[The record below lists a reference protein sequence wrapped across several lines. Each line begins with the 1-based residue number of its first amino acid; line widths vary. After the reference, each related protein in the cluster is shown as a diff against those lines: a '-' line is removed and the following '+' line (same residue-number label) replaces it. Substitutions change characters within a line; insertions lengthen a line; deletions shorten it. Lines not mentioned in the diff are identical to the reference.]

1 MISTFFLF
9 NPSITFGLLSAEIF
23 PYALIFY
30 LFSIV
35 INQIKIN
42 WYFIAF
48 AIFLLIQS
56 LVFSIFYNEFTIES
70 LRSVA
75 AYLNGPAALLLFMQG
90 HISTKKFSVFIR
102 YYFYFLSLL
111 ALFQYFDLIGFTDTI
126 IKFLVPRGDASSES
140 LIRGVNLLATEPSRA
155 GFEYL
160 IVYVLFRKFN
170 DLTALQKDFFDLL
183 VCFILLFVIK
193 ATTSTLFLVVYL
205 YYFNVK
211 FFFLV
216 PVLVFYLVFF
226 APDLSNRMIQLFAS
240 LFEQNGFSESIA
252 FLITESGFR
261 FASIISAYNTLLI
274 NPLGY
279 GVGFWNNGSVTQ
291 LINTG
296 FTIDQITYF
305 LWFGQGNFFGVR
317 PPSYFAALAL
327 DLGIFILVP
336 LIPII
341 MFLIYIYRQVSQEI
355 SVIALLS
362 FIIIGTVGSP
372 IIWIAIGA
380 IYFLK
385 NETKHSNNI

>member
-56 LVFSIFYNEFTIES
+56 LMFSIFYNEFTIES

-102 YYFYFLSLL
+102 YYFYFLSSL
-111 ALFQYFDLIGFTDTI
+111 ALLQYLDVIGFIDTF

-140 LIRGVNLLATEPSRA
+140 IIRGVNLLATEPSRA

-160 IVYVLFRKFN
+160 IVYILFRKFN
-170 DLTALQKDFFDLL
+170 EIAPSQKDYFDLL

-205 YYFNVK
+205 YYFNRK

-216 PVLVFYLVFF
+216 PILVFYVVFL
-226 APDLSNRMIQLFAS
+226 APDLSNRMIQLFAA
-240 LFEQNGFSESIA
+240 LLEQNSFSESIN
-252 FLITESGFR
+252 FLISESGFR

-279 GVGFWNNGSVTQ
+279 GVGFWSDGSVAQ
-291 LINTG
+291 LINSG
-296 FTIDQITYF
+296 FTTDQVRFF
-305 LWFGQGNFFGVR
+305 LWFGQGEFFGVR
-317 PPSYFAALAL
+317 PPSYFASLAL
-327 DLGIFILVP
+327 DLGIFILAP
-336 LIPII
+336 FIPII
-341 MFLIYIYRQVSQEI
+341 MLLRYIYTQVSPEL

-380 IYFLK
+380 SYYLK
-385 NETKHSNNI
+385 NETKHSNNL